1 MANVS
6 KPTPLVDAF
15 FDSYRA
21 AFERSDVS
29 AIADHFA
36 FPLHITSDAGQVA
49 PLTVAT
55 RQDWIGIVQRL
66 LAVRRAIGFSFARAL
81 NLVAIELSSRLIQ
94 AVVHWSLLDS
104 AGGTLYDFNAAYS
117 LATID
122 GVVRITAIS
131 HNEVPRYREYLARI
145 QSQRSA
151 RDAQAGGSSTA

>member
-1 MANVS
+1 M
-6 KPTPLVDAF
+6 PLVDAF

-36 FPLHITSDAGQVA
+36 FPLHITSDAGQV
-49 PLTVAT
+49 PLLTFAT
-55 RQDWIGIVQRL
+55 RQDWIGRVQQL
-66 LAVRRAIGFSFARAL
+66 LARRRAIGFSFARAL
-81 NLVAIELSSRLIQ
+81 NLVAIELSSRLVH
-94 AVVHWSLLDS
+94 AVVHWALLDE

-131 HNEVPRYREYLARI
+131 HNEVPRYRDCLARL
-145 QSQRSA
+145 QSQHSA
-151 RDAQAGGSSTA
+151 REARTGGSSIA